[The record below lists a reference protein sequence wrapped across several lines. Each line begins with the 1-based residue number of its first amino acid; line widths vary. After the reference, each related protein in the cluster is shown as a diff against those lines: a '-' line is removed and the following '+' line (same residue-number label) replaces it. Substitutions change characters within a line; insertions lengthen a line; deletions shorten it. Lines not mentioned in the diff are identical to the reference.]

1 MNTSP
6 SQPESTSHALETP
19 APPSHAVQVQ
29 QSSAPP
35 PIERQPPP
43 SQLSWG
49 EYLLP
54 FLFAAMETCWID
66 AILVGLVSSNV
77 LGLSQPLIPLWTPF
91 VLIAGFYYLSRYLI
105 GRGIATSNNASSSA
119 RPIIIA
125 LAALATCTVVWASVY
140 SSRIFLLDPGW
151 VLNLPNALAQV
162 NAESFQI
169 LTTAI
174 IAYMLCR
181 RGMQLAQNR
190 INPRQV
196 SRVIRFGAIIIVALI
211 VVRTIAEN
219 FGKTFSDGSLILLL
233 IALFFCLSLIAH
245 ALSRVAFVRYL
256 HPTGLTGSVSN
267 QERVIMQVIL
277 VTSMAFLLLA
287 LIINSIFVG
296 NIFTSLLEWLAQSLQ
311 VLVDFLKA
319 PGRFRPVP
327 PPTPCHPGI
336 NCPHATAKP
345 AAHPTVNGVPFPSFH
360 LGNQLFSYLP
370 APLVA
375 ILTII
380 LVAMLIAAVIFVLL
394 VISRRWLKRRNQH
407 IRETHESVWSWTL
420 FWSQCKDFL
429 RAVQLRV
436 FTRFRWLHAQHSG
449 ALVSTEGEYVAPTAS
464 TIREIYRTVLL
475 DAEKLG
481 HPRSHAETP
490 YEFGSRLAQQLP
502 FVEPQ
507 LSLITE
513 AYTFTRYS
521 GIILDE
527 VEVTHLRDLLL
538 TLEQKGLK

>member
-1 MNTSP
+1 
-6 SQPESTSHALETP
+6 
-19 APPSHAVQVQ
+19 
-29 QSSAPP
+29 
-35 PIERQPPP
+35 
-43 SQLSWG
+43 
-49 EYLLP
+49 
-54 FLFAAMETCWID
+54 METCWID

-91 VLIAGFYYLSRYLI
+91 VLIAGFYYLSRHLA
-105 GRGIATSNNASSSA
+105 GQSIAARNNTSSSTHTRTLPA
-119 RPIIIA
+119 RPVVIA
-125 LAALATCTVVWASVY
+125 LAVLATCTVVWASVY
-140 SSRIFLLDPGW
+140 SSRVFLFDPGW
-151 VLNLPNALAQV
+151 VLNLPDALAQV

-190 INPRQV
+190 INPQQV
-196 SRVIRFGAIIIVALI
+196 SRVIRFGAIVIVALI

-219 FGKTFSDGSLILLL
+219 FGKTFSDGTLILLL

-256 HPTGLTGSVSN
+256 HPTGLSGSVRN

-296 NIFTSLLEWLAQSLQ
+296 NIFTSLWGWLAPSLQ
-311 VLVDFLKA
+311 ALANFLKA

-327 PPTPCHPGI
+327 PPTPCHVGI
-336 NCPHATAKP
+336 NCPPPTTKP
-345 AAHPTVNGVPFPSFH
+345 ATHPTIGGIPFPSFH
-360 LGNQLFSYLP
+360 LSNQLFSYLP
-370 APLVA
+370 APLAA
-375 ILTII
+375 ILGTI
-380 LVAMLIAAVIFVLL
+380 LVAMLVAAVIFVLL
-394 VISRRWLKRRNQH
+394 AISRRWLKRRNQH

-429 RAVQLRV
+429 RAVQLR
-436 FTRFRWLHAQHSG
+436 FFARFPWLHAQHSG
-449 ALVSTEGEYVAPTAS
+449 ALVSIEGEYVAPTAS
-464 TIREIYRTVLL
+464 TIREIYRAVLL
-475 DAEKLG
+475 DAAKLG
-481 HPRSHAETP
+481 HARSHAETP

-513 AYTFTRYS
+513 AYTLTRYS
-521 GIILDE
+521 GIIPDE
-527 VEVTHLRDLLL
+527 AEVTHLRDLLL